1 MFGGKALNDTL
12 CTVDSNEV
20 EVIDLDYTDLFR
32 STSYA
37 EQARKLLRHSILNG
51 VYAPGQRLKEMEI
64 SRDLGISRSPVRE
77 AIQGLANEGLVKIA
91 PQKGAFVA
99 DLDAT
104 EVAELYEVR
113 EALEIM
119 AVRLAAER
127 AEAPRIMDLGE
138 LLEATRSSLD
148 HQESVGYP
156 RNLDFHRHLSAMSG
170 NRKLAQEVNEINSQL
185 ELARLRS
192 AYKPG
197 RAEQAYEEHLAIFD
211 ALRRQDPEAAADA
224 MREHLRHG
232 KENMLSMLNE
242 GYDGTDR

>member
-1 MFGGKALNDTL
+1 M
-12 CTVDSNEV
+12 
-20 EVIDLDYTDLFR
+20 DYTELFHN
-32 STSYA
+32 TSYA
-37 EQARKLLRHSILNG
+37 EQARTLLRRSILNG

-99 DLDAT
+99 NLDAT

-113 EALEIM
+113 EALEVM
-119 AVRLAAER
+119 AVRLVTER
-127 AEAPRIMDLGE
+127 AETTRIMDLEE

-148 HQESVGYP
+148 HQKSAGYP
-156 RNLDFHRHLSAMSG
+156 RNLDFHKQLSTLSG

-197 RAEQAYEEHLAIFD
+197 RAEQAYEEHLAILN
-211 ALRRQDPEAAADA
+211 AVRRQDPEGAVDA
-224 MREHLRHG
+224 MREHLRNG
-232 KENMLSMLNE
+232 KDNLLSMLEEEHNWANQ
-242 GYDGTDR
+242 

>member
-1 MFGGKALNDTL
+1 M
-12 CTVDSNEV
+12 
-20 EVIDLDYTDLFR
+20 DYTELFHN
-32 STSYA
+32 TSYA
-37 EQARKLLRHSILNG
+37 EQARMLLRRSILNG
-51 VYAPGQRLKEMEI
+51 AYAPRQRLKEMEI

-77 AIQGLANEGLVKIA
+77 AIQGLANEGLVKIV

-127 AEAPRIMDLGE
+127 AETPRIMDLEE

-148 HQESVGYP
+148 RQESDGYP
-156 RNLDFHRHLSAMSG
+156 RNLDFHRHLSTLSS
-170 NRKLAQEVNEINSQL
+170 NRKLAQEINEINSQL
-185 ELARLRS
+185 ELARIRS

-197 RAEQAYEEHLAIFD
+197 RAEQAYKEHLSIFN
-211 ALRRQDPEAAADA
+211 ALRRRDPKAAADA
-224 MREHLRHG
+224 MCEHIRNG
-232 KENMLSMLNE
+232 KSNMLNMLGAE
-242 GYDGTDR
+242 RDGADR